1 MAKNTKIKKNPD
13 VSLGTYVI
21 IGISFSLAI
30 LDMIL
35 LYGKFVELM
44 NMTNAFAMLTAFII
58 ATAANF
64 IALTWERQNGQNL
77 AKHAIN
83 KESLGTFISW
93 ALIGVGYAVV
103 RITSICKNMSDPN
116 YSTQVIGDVIQ
127 IGILAISYIGT
138 GVLIESSACKIWDA
152 ECVAYRADKKKYDA
166 IHAQVTDQIA
176 DLEENIGILEKF
188 ERNYKTLDN
197 QTAKVEDAIR
207 KSEIGVM
214 SDIVGHTCTQNPSIS
229 PSEANKV
236 MDDVL
241 ERSGHSKSDST
252 IKAVLE

>member
-1 MAKNTKIKKNPD
+1 MWISKKKWEDINNK
-13 VSLGTYVI
+13 LQ
-21 IGISFSLAI
+21 
-30 LDMIL
+30 
-35 LYGKFVELM
+35 
-44 NMTNAFAMLTAFII
+44 
-58 ATAANF
+58 AAN
-64 IALTWERQNGQNL
+64 
-77 AKHAIN
+77 
-83 KESLGTFISW
+83 
-93 ALIGVGYAVV
+93 
-103 RITSICKNMSDPN
+103 
-116 YSTQVIGDVIQ
+116 
-127 IGILAISYIGT
+127 
-138 GVLIESSACKIWDA
+138 
-152 ECVAYRADKKKYDA
+152 DK
-166 IHAQVTDQIA
+166 IA

-214 SDIVGHTCTQNPSIS
+214 SDIVGRTCTQNPSIS